1 MHSARPSIRYRLVSL
16 KAGLVSKSEPNFLNA
31 LHINDMETTTL
42 PEPEIAPAD
51 IKFMSGSQ
59 ALMNVL
65 VAEGVDTIFG
75 YPGGA
80 IMPVYDALYDFQD
93 RINHILVRHE
103 QGAGH
108 AAQGYARMQHRAGVC
123 LVTSGPGATNLVTP
137 IADALIDSTPLVCI
151 VGQVGKKLLGTDAF
165 QEADVMGVTMPITK
179 WNYQITDADE
189 VPEIMAKAFY
199 IAQSGRPGPV
209 LIDITKSAQLE
220 LMTRPYRYEKCRT
233 MVSYRPRLIPKQD
246 QIEAAAKLINGAQ
259 RPYILAGHGIKIA
272 RAEAELIALAE
283 KAGIPVATTLLGQ
296 STISTEHPLY
306 VGWLGMHGNYGTNV
320 LTDEADVIIAI
331 GMRFDDR
338 VTGDASR
345 FINQAKVI
353 HIEIDPAEIG
363 KIIRADAPV
372 VGDAKEALTAL
383 LPLVHK
389 NDHTVWRNEFRKYD
403 VIEHQEITVPSLSG
417 ESEKMQMG
425 EVIDMLSR
433 KTNGE
438 AVLVTDV
445 GQHQMMAS
453 RYYQFRR
460 PNSLVTSGGMGT
472 MGFALPAA
480 FGAQVG
486 APDRQVVAIIGDG
499 CFQMTL
505 QELGTIVQNKQPV
518 KAIILNNNF
527 LGMVRQW
534 QQLFHARRYS
544 FVELQ
549 NPDFVTIAKGF
560 GMDGHTCAD
569 RKTLSDSL
577 DKMLAHDGPYLLEVI
592 VEKEE
597 NVFPMVPSGASVS
610 QIRLK

>member
-1 MHSARPSIRYRLVSL
+1 METVSVFPEIEIEPEEIKLVS
-16 KAGLVSKSEPNFLNA
+16 GSE
-31 LHINDMETTTL
+31 
-42 PEPEIAPAD
+42 
-51 IKFMSGSQ
+51 
-59 ALMNVL
+59 ALMRAF

-80 IMPVYDALYDFQD
+80 IMPVYDALYDYQD

-103 QGAGH
+103 QGAAH
-108 AAQGYARMQHRAGVC
+108 AAEGYARVTGRAGVC
-123 LVTSGPGATNLVTP
+123 LVTSGPGATNLVTG
-137 IADALIDSTPLVCI
+137 IADALIDSTPMVCV
-151 VGQVGKKLLGTDAF
+151 VGQVSKKLLGTDAF

-179 WNYQITDADE
+179 WNYQITSADE
-189 VPEIMAKAFY
+189 VPDVLSKAFY

-220 LMTRPYRYEKCRT
+220 LMTKPFVYERCQSII
-233 MVSYRPRLIPKQD
+233 SYRPRRMPKTE
-246 QIEAAAKLINGAQ
+246 QIEAAAKLINSAK
-259 RPYILAGHGIKIA
+259 RPYALVGHGVQIA
-272 RAEAELIALAE
+272 KAEDELRAFLE
-283 KAGIPVATTLLGQ
+283 KTGIPVATTLLGQ
-296 STISTEHPLY
+296 STIPTNHPLY
-306 VGWLGMHGNYGTNV
+306 VGWLGMHGNYGPNV
-320 LTDEADVIIAI
+320 LTDQADVIIAI

-345 FINQAKVI
+345 YIKQAKVV
-353 HIEIDPAEIG
+353 HIEIDPSEID
-363 KIIRADAPV
+363 KIIHADAPV
-372 VGDAKEALTAL
+372 VGDAKETLKAL
-383 LPLVHK
+383 LPLVHA
-389 NDHTVWRNEFRKYD
+389 NNHTVWRNEFRKYD
-403 VIEHQEITVPSLSG
+403 AIEHEQITVPELTNMDG
-417 ESEKMQMG
+417 KIRMA
-425 EVIDMLSR
+425 EVIDLLSK
-433 KTNGE
+433 KTKGE

-480 FGAQVG
+480 FGAKVG
-486 APDRQVVAIIGDG
+486 APDRDVVAIIGDG

-534 QQLFHARRYS
+534 QQLFHQRRYS

-549 NPDFVTIAKGF
+549 NPDFITIARGF
-560 GMDGHTCAD
+560 GMDGHTCDERGA
-569 RKTLSDSL
+569 LAESL

-597 NVFPMVPSGASVS
+597 NVFPMVPAGASVS
-610 QIRLK
+610 QIRLS

>member
-1 MHSARPSIRYRLVSL
+1 
-16 KAGLVSKSEPNFLNA
+16 
-31 LHINDMETTTL
+31 METTTL
-42 PEPEIAPAD
+42 PELEIAPVD
-51 IKFMSGSQ
+51 IKFMSGAQ
-59 ALMNVL
+59 ALMNAL

-189 VPEIMAKAFY
+189 VPEIIAKAFY

-233 MVSYRPRLIPKQD
+233 MVSYRPRIVPKQE
-246 QIEAAAKLINGAQ
+246 QVEAAAKLINKAK

-338 VTGDASR
+338 VTGDVSKY
-345 FINQAKVI
+345 IKQAKVV
-353 HIEIDPAEIG
+353 HIEIDPAEID
-363 KIIRADAPV
+363 KIIKADAPV
-372 VGDAKEALTAL
+372 VGDAKAALTAL
-383 LPLVHK
+383 LPLIHQ

-403 VIEHQEITVPSLSG
+403 IIEHQEITVPSLSG

-549 NPDFVTIAKGF
+549 NPDFVTIARGF
-560 GMDGHTCAD
+560 GMDGHTCSE
-569 RKTLSDSL
+569 RETLSDSL
-577 DKMLAHDGPYLLEVI
+577 DKMLAHNGPYLLEVI

>member
-1 MHSARPSIRYRLVSL
+1 MEAI
-16 KAGLVSKSEPNFLNA
+16 ANA
-31 LHINDMETTTL
+31 PETLEIPTIPTYIN
-42 PEPEIAPAD
+42 
-51 IKFMSGSQ
+51 GSH
-59 ALMNVL
+59 ALMQTL

-80 IMPVYDALYDFQD
+80 IMPVYDALYDFQE
-93 RINHILVRHE
+93 RVNHILVRHE

-108 AAQGYARMQHRAGVC
+108 AAQGYARMQRRAGVC

-137 IADALIDSTPLVCI
+137 IADAQIDSTPLVCI
-151 VGQVGKKLLGTDAF
+151 VGQVAKKLLGTDAF
-165 QEADVMGVTMPITK
+165 QEADIMGVTMPITK
-179 WNYQITDADE
+179 WNYQITSADE
-189 VPEIMAKAFY
+189 VPEIIAKAFY

-220 LMTRPYRYEKCRT
+220 LMTKPYVYKKCESI
-233 MVSYRPRLIPKQD
+233 VSYRPRMVAKQE
-246 QIEAAAKLINGAQ
+246 QVIAAAELINAAK
-259 RPYILAGHGIKIA
+259 RPYILAGHGVQIA
-272 RAEAELIALAE
+272 KAEDELRILAE
-283 KAGIPVATTLLGQ
+283 KTGIPVATTLLGQ
-296 STISTEHPLY
+296 STIPTNHPLY
-306 VGWLGMHGNYGTNV
+306 VGWLGMHGNYGPNV
-320 LTDEADVIIAI
+320 MTDQADVIIAI

-345 FINQAKVI
+345 YIKQAKVI
-353 HIEIDPAEIG
+353 HIEIDPSEID

-372 VGDAKEALTAL
+372 VGNAKDVLQALI
-383 LPLVHK
+383 PLVHP
-389 NDHTVWRNEFRKYD
+389 NDHTIWRNEFRKYD
-403 VIEHQEITVPSLSG
+403 IIENETITVPELTSTAG
-417 ESEKMQMG
+417 KIRMA
-425 EVIDMLSR
+425 EVIDMLST
-433 KTNGE
+433 KTKGE

-480 FGAQVG
+480 FGVQVG

-534 QQLFHARRYS
+534 QQLFHERRYS

-549 NPDFVTIAKGF
+549 NPDFITIARGF
-560 GMDGHTCAD
+560 GMDGQTCHERD
-569 RKTLSDSL
+569 DLSNAL
-577 DKMLAHDGPYLLEVI
+577 DTMLAHDGPFLLEVI

>member
-1 MHSARPSIRYRLVSL
+1 
-16 KAGLVSKSEPNFLNA
+16 
-31 LHINDMETTTL
+31 METVSVL
-42 PEPEIAPAD
+42 PEIETEPAAM
-51 IKFMSGSQ
+51 KLMSGSE
-59 ALMNVL
+59 ALMRAL
-65 VAEGVDTIFG
+65 LAENVDTIFG

-93 RINHILVRHE
+93 QINHILVRHE

-108 AAQGYARMQHRAGVC
+108 AAQGYARMQGRAGVC
-123 LVTSGPGATNLVTP
+123 LVTSGPGATNLVTA

-179 WNYQITDADE
+179 WNYQITSADE
-189 VPEIMAKAFY
+189 VPEVMAKAFY

-220 LMTRPYRYEKCRT
+220 LMTRPFTYERCQS
-233 MVSYRPRLIPKQD
+233 MISYRPRLVPKPD
-246 QIEAAAKLINGAQ
+246 QVEAAAKLINEAK
-259 RPYILAGHGIKIA
+259 RPYILAGHGVQLAK
-272 RAEAELIALAE
+272 AEEELKAFAE
-283 KAGIPVATTLLGQ
+283 KTGIPVATTLLGQ
-296 STISTEHPLY
+296 STISTDHPLY
-306 VGWLGMHGNYGTNV
+306 VGWLGMHGNYGSNV
-320 LTDEADVIIAI
+320 LTDQADVIIAI

-338 VTGDASR
+338 VTGDASK
-345 FINQAKVI
+345 FIKQAKVV
-353 HIEIDPAEIG
+353 HIEIDPAEID
-363 KIIRADAPV
+363 KIIKAHAPV
-372 VGDAKEALTAL
+372 VGDAKEALNAL
-383 LPLVHK
+383 MPLVNP
-389 NDHTVWRNEFRKYD
+389 NDHTVWRNEFRKYEA
-403 VIEHQEITVPSLSG
+403 IENEKITVPSLSG
-417 ESEKMQMG
+417 VSEKIQMG
-425 EVIDMLSR
+425 EVIDLLSK

-534 QQLFHARRYS
+534 QQLFHQRRYS

-549 NPDFVTIAKGF
+549 NPDFITIARGF
-560 GMDGHTCAD
+560 GMDGHTCSD
-569 RKTLSDSL
+569 RATLSDSL
-577 DKMLAHDGPYLLEVI
+577 DQMLAHEGPYLLEVI

-597 NVFPMVPSGASVS
+597 NVFPMVPAGASVS
-610 QIRLK
+610 QIRLE

>member
-1 MHSARPSIRYRLVSL
+1 MHA
-16 KAGLVSKSEPNFLNA
+16 
-31 LHINDMETTTL
+31 
-42 PEPEIAPAD
+42 
-51 IKFMSGSQ
+51 
-59 ALMNVL
+59 L

-93 RINHILVRHE
+93 RVNHILVRHE

-151 VGQVGKKLLGTDAF
+151 VGQVGAKLLGTDAF
-165 QEADVMGVTMPITK
+165 QEADVIGVTMPITK
-179 WNYQITDADE
+179 WNYQIVSADE
-189 VPEIMAKAFY
+189 VPEIVAKAFY

-209 LIDITKSAQLE
+209 LIDITKSAQME
-220 LMTRPYRYEKCRT
+220 FMTRPYRYEKCRT
-233 MVSYRPRLIPKQD
+233 MVSYRPRIIPKQE
-246 QIEAAAKLINGAQ
+246 QIDLAAKLINGAK

-272 RAEAELIALAE
+272 RAETELLALAE

-338 VTGDASR
+338 VTGDVSKY
-345 FINQAKVI
+345 IKQAKVV

-363 KIIRADAPV
+363 KIIKADAPV
-372 VGDAKEALTAL
+372 VGDAKAALTAL
-383 LPLVHK
+383 LPLIYK

-403 VIEHQEITVPSLSG
+403 VIEHQEIMVPSLSG

-425 EVIDMLSR
+425 EVIDALSR

-453 RYYQFRR
+453 RYYQFKK
-460 PNSLVTSGGMGT
+460 PNSLITSGGMGT

-549 NPDFVTIAKGF
+549 NPDFVTIARGF
-560 GMDGHTCAD
+560 GMDGHTCSE
-569 RKTLSDSL
+569 RETLSDSL
-577 DKMLAHDGPYLLEVI
+577 DKMLAHNGPYLLEVI